1 MHDLYAYN
9 VLMTNTCNMYK
20 IYSDPIPPHH
30 TDSATLSNRFSG
42 FFQDKIQSIKAN
54 IVIDASIP
62 PPTMQ
67 ELRYTGPRLVV
78 FQPVTTIEVQK
89 LILST
94 PNKSCD
100 LNKVILF
107 QHV

>member
-9 VLMTNTCNMYK
+9 V
-20 IYSDPIPPHH
+20 HH
-30 TDSATLSNRFSG
+30 TDSATLSNRFSA
-42 FFQDKIQSIKAN
+42 FFHDKIQSIKAN
-54 IVIDASIP
+54 IVIDTSIP
-62 PPTMQ
+62 PPI
-67 ELRYTGPRLVV
+67 GPRLVV

-94 PNKSCD
+94 PNKSCYLD
-100 LNKVILF
+100 KVILF

>member
-20 IYSDPIPPHH
+20 IDSDAILPHN
-30 TDSATLSNRFSG
+30 TDSATLSNRFSA
-42 FFQDKIQSIKAN
+42 FFHDKIQSIKAN
-54 IVIDASIP
+54 IVIDTFIP
-62 PPTMQ
+62 PPT

-78 FQPVTTIEVQK
+78 FQPVTIIDVQK

-100 LNKVILF
+100 LDKVILF

>member
-9 VLMTNTCNMYK
+9 VLLTNTCNMYE
-20 IYSDPIPPHH
+20 IDSDPILPHH
-30 TDSATLSNRFSG
+30 TDSATLSNRFSA
-42 FFQDKIQSIKAN
+42 FFHDKIHSIKAN

-62 PPTMQ
+62 PPA

-100 LNKVILF
+100 LDKMILF

>member
-20 IYSDPIPPHH
+20 IYSDPILPHH

-42 FFQDKIQSIKAN
+42 FFHDKIQSIKAN

-62 PPTMQ
+62 PP
-67 ELRYTGPRLVV
+67 RPRLVV
-78 FQPVTTIEVQK
+78 FQHVTTIEVQK

>member
-9 VLMTNTCNMYK
+9 VL
-20 IYSDPIPPHH
+20 PHH
-30 TDSATLSNRFSG
+30 TDSATLSNRFSE
-42 FFQDKIQSIKAN
+42 FFHDKIQSIKAN
-54 IVIDASIP
+54 IVIDTSIP
-62 PPTMQ
+62 PPT

-100 LNKVILF
+100 LDKVILF

>member
-1 MHDLYAYN
+1 MSTERNEPRHSVCLLAHRVQRCGN
-9 VLMTNTCNMYK
+9 
-20 IYSDPIPPHH
+20 S
-30 TDSATLSNRFSG
+30 
-42 FFQDKIQSIKAN
+42 
-54 IVIDASIP
+54 
-62 PPTMQ
+62 

>member
-1 MHDLYAYN
+1 MHDLYAYIA
-9 VLMTNTCNMYK
+9 LMTNTCNMYK
-20 IYSDPIPPHH
+20 IDSDPILPHN
-30 TDSATLSNRFSG
+30 TDSATLSNRFNA
-42 FFQDKIQSIKAN
+42 FFHDKFQSIKAN
-54 IVIDASIP
+54 IVIDTSIP
-62 PPTMQ
+62 PPN

-100 LNKVILF
+100 LDKVILF